1 MNRSLCIHGHFYQ
14 PPRENPWLEAVELE
28 DSAAPYHD
36 WNERVLAE
44 CYAPNAVSRILDD
57 KGRIRKIV
65 NNYSNISFDFGPTL
79 LSWLEENAES
89 VYQALLMADWE
100 SVQRFSGHGSAMA
113 QAYNHLIL
121 PLAARRDKLTQIVWG
136 LQDFESRF
144 GRAAEGMWLP
154 ETAVDLETLDLLAE
168 HGINFTI
175 LAPHQALR
183 IRPKERAEWQDANG
197 GTLDITRPYEVDLPS
212 GRTIAVFFYHGALAS
227 AVSFEGLLSNG
238 DAFAKRLI
246 DAFPAED
253 SEPRLVHLATDGEA
267 YGHHHRFG
275 DMALAY
281 ALHKVEEE
289 QQASL
294 TNYGEYLE
302 KNPPRWKAQIAE
314 NTSWSC
320 PHGVERWRSD
330 CGCRTGQHPEWNQA
344 WRTPLR
350 EALDMVRDEL
360 APLYEKEGAKYFSD
374 PWQARDQ
381 YIRVILDR
389 ANDSLAR
396 FFQHQ
401 AAHELTGEEIPRA
414 LKLLEMQRHILLMFT
429 SCGWY
434 FDDLAGIEAQQ
445 NLQYAS
451 RAIQLAQELFGDGIE
466 ERFLRRLEAARSN
479 EKGAPDGRVIYER
492 TARAARVDLSQ
503 VAAHYAAASIFETYT
518 DRTRLFCYRVERHAY
533 RNYEAG
539 RAKLAVGQATVTS
552 EITRESARLCYG
564 MLHFGDQNF
573 SGGVGAWRG
582 DGEYEAMERSLS
594 AVFLRGDFPEVIRS
608 FNQYFGGM
616 SYSLKSLFR
625 DEQRKILSVVIQEN
639 LSDAEAVY
647 SQLYENHAP
656 LMRFLMNLGMPL
668 PRAFQ
673 SAATVALNG
682 QLRRA
687 MAARPLDIDHLRGLL
702 EEVQA
707 SKIELDAE
715 VLGYTLKNT
724 IGRLAGDLFT
734 EPEDLSRLRSLQQA
748 AELARSLPFWV
759 DLWKAQNVYY
769 EILQNT
775 FPKLQKQARGEGKS
789 DPDWVK
795 EFLALGDLLMVR
807 TGEERSG
814 NKSS

>member
-1 MNRSLCIHGHFYQ
+1 MNRYLCIHGHFYQ
-14 PPRENPWLEAVELE
+14 PPRENPWLEAVELQ
-28 DSAAPYHD
+28 DSAVPYHD

-100 SVQRFSGHGSAMA
+100 SIQRFSGHGSAMA
-113 QAYNHLIL
+113 QAYNHIIL
-121 PLAARRDKLTQIVWG
+121 PLAGRREKITQIVWG
-136 LQDFESRF
+136 LRDFESRF

-168 HGINFTI
+168 HGIRFTI
-175 LAPHQALR
+175 LAPHQGLR
-183 IRPKERAEWQDANG
+183 IRRKDRAEWQDVNG
-197 GTLDITRPYEVDLPS
+197 VTLDITYPYEVDLPS
-212 GRTIAVFFYHGALAS
+212 GRTIAVFFYHGALAN

-238 DAFAKRLI
+238 DAFAKRLM
-246 DAFPAED
+246 DAFPAD
-253 SEPRLVHLATDGEA
+253 TSEPRLVHLATDGEA

-281 ALHKVEEE
+281 ALNKVEEG
-289 QQASL
+289 QSAIL

-302 KNPPRWKAQIAE
+302 KNPPQWKAEIIQ

-330 CGCRTGQHPEWNQA
+330 CGCRTGQHPGWNQA
-344 WRTPLR
+344 WRAPLR
-350 EALDMVRDEL
+350 VALDLVRDEL
-360 APLYEKEGAKYFSD
+360 APLYEKESAKYLQD

-381 YIRVILDR
+381 YIRVVLDR
-389 ANDSLAR
+389 SKESLAS

-401 AAHELTGEEIPRA
+401 APHELNGEEIPRA
-414 LKLLEMQRHILLMFT
+414 LKLLEMQRHVLLMFT
-429 SCGWY
+429 SCAWF

-466 ERFLRRLEAARSN
+466 ERFLQRLETARSN
-479 EKGAPDGRVIYER
+479 EKGAPDGRSVYAR

-503 VAAHYAAASIFETYT
+503 VAAHYAAASLFETYGQ
-518 DRTRLFCYRVERHAY
+518 RTRLFCFGVERHAH

-552 EITRESARLCYG
+552 EISRETARLCYG

-573 SGGVGAWRG
+573 SGGVSAYRSE
-582 DGEYEAMERSLS
+582 GEYETMERDLS
-594 AVFLRGDFPEVIRS
+594 SAFLRGDFPEVIRS
-608 FNQYFGGM
+608 FDQNFGGT

-625 DEQRKILSVVIQEN
+625 DEQRKILNLVIEEN
-639 LSDAEAVY
+639 LAEAETVY
-647 SQLYENHAP
+647 AQLYENHAP
-656 LMRFLMNLGMPL
+656 LIRFLMSLNMPL

-673 SAATVALNG
+673 AAATVALNG

-687 MAARPLDIDHLRGLL
+687 MAAEPLDLDHLRNLL
-702 EEVQA
+702 EEAQV

-715 VLGYTLKNT
+715 TLGFTLKNA
-724 IGRLAGDLFT
+724 ISRLAGKLFT
-734 EPEDLSRLRSLQQA
+734 EPEDLLRLRALQQA
-748 AELARSLPFWV
+748 VELARSLPFWV

-769 EILQNT
+769 EILQSA
-775 FPKLQKQARGEGKS
+775 FPKLQKQAREGSKTE
-789 DPDWVK
+789 PDWVK
-795 EFLALGDLLMVR
+795 EFLALGELLMVR
-807 TGEERSG
+807 TEEE
-814 NKSS
+814 KSA